1 MKNLKIKKKLLV
13 SLGTIVAL
21 LIFNGYSAVSG
32 SQTIAERISAF
43 NQNGFAKSTTIYESR
58 LLFEEGVSALA
69 LGVINEDLTSFNAAH
84 NVNMTNVETVQ
95 ANLNEVLST
104 TTSTH
109 QELLDKGAEITQDL
123 TAYTKAETEL
133 ASLMAAGNYEAA
145 ENYFFQDFLPI
156 YEDARDDFA
165 AFSDSLSSAAA
176 VSLSDIVTY
185 TNSNVI
191 AMLVISVITLAFTAF
206 ISAVLSKNLTK
217 PVAEIESAFT
227 ALAQGNLSQAEVTY
241 ESKDEFGM
249 LAENMRNT
257 IANLQS
263 VINDMSAKLS
273 SLSEGDFNIDTS
285 NVESYIG
292 EFKELSTSTSKF
304 VEKINTTLLQVN
316 EAANQVSVGSEQVA
330 AGAQALAQGS
340 TEQANS
346 IQELVD
352 NVTDIS
358 GQISSNADNATR
370 ASVAAHKSNEAIVSN
385 NTQMKLMMESMTEID
400 SKSKEIS
407 KIIKTIEDI
416 AFQTNILALN
426 AAVEAA
432 RAGSAGKGFAVV
444 ADEVRNLAAKSAD
457 AANNTT
463 LLIEATITAVDKGV
477 SIAQSTADSLLNVVD
492 DVKLSSDLM
501 SEISKA
507 TNEQASAI
515 EQVTLGLDQ
524 ISAVVQTNSATSEE
538 SAAASEEL
546 SGQALLLQQL
556 ISTFN
561 LNTSKS
567 AMTSYAAITM
577 PSTSYTEH
585 PAAIEYDMNESNDDK
600 Y

>member
-1 MKNLKIKKKLLV
+1 MKNLKIKAKLLV

-21 LIFNGYSAVSG
+21 IIFSSYSSVTS
-32 SQTIAERISAF
+32 SQEILGRISAF
-43 NQNGFAKSTTIYESR
+43 NNGGYAISTSIYEAR
-58 LLFEEGVSALA
+58 LTFEDSVAPLALA
-69 LGVINEDLTSFNAAH
+69 VIGQDVAAFEDAH
-84 NVNMTNVETVQ
+84 NASI
-95 ANLNEVLST
+95 ANTEKVMGTL
-104 TTSTH
+104 
-109 QELLDKGAEITQDL
+109 ELLLENPGNDTILVKTQETIDDVEQYTIVEAEMN
-123 TAYTKAETEL
+123 
-133 ASLMAAGNYEAA
+133 SLIQSGDFEAA
-145 ENYFFQDFLPI
+145 EAFFFGKFLST
-156 YEDARDDFA
+156 YEDTRSDFET
-165 AFSDSLSSAAA
+165 LSSEIA
-176 VSLSDIVTY
+176 VTATTAMNNIVTY
-185 TNSNVI
+185 SNSNVI
-191 AMLVISVITLAFTAF
+191 ALVVIAVVTLAFTLI
-206 ISAVLSKNLTK
+206 ISLILTRNLTR
-217 PVAEIESAFT
+217 PVAEIETAFT
-227 ALAQGNLSQAEVTY
+227 ALAEGNLSQAQVNY

-249 LAENMRNT
+249 LADNMRST
-257 IANLQS
+257 IANLQI
-263 VINDMSAKLS
+263 VINDVTSKLS
-273 SLSEGDFNIDTS
+273 SLSEGDFNIDTL
-285 NVESYIG
+285 NDDAYIG
-292 EFKELSTSTSKF
+292 EFKEISTSTAKF

-340 TEQANS
+340 TQQANS

-352 NVTDIS
+352 TVTDIS
-358 GQISSNADNATR
+358 GQISSNAENAKL
-370 ASVAAHKSNEAIVSN
+370 ASVAAQKSNEAIVSN
-385 NTQMKLMMESMTEID
+385 NEQMKLMMDSMNEID

-463 LLIEATITAVDKGV
+463 LLIEASITAINKGV
-477 SIAQSTADSLLNVVD
+477 SLAQSTADSLLEVVG
-492 DVKLSSDLM
+492 DVSQSSDLM
-501 SEISKA
+501 AEISNA
-507 TNEQASAI
+507 TNEQATAI

-546 SGQALLLQQL
+546 SSQALLLQQL

-567 AMTSYAAITM
+567 AMAGFSAMASATPAKEYSEEEYSYDDF
-577 PSTSYTEH
+577 S
-585 PAAIEYDMNESNDDK
+585 DDK

>member
-1 MKNLKIKKKLLV
+1 MKNLKIKAKLLV
-13 SLGTIVAL
+13 SLGIIVL
-21 LIFNGYSAVSG
+21 LIIFSSYSSVTS
-32 SQTIAERISAF
+32 SQEILGRISNF
-43 NQNGFAKSTTIYESR
+43 NQNGYALSTEVYETR
-58 LLFEEGVSALA
+58 LTFENSMAPLALA
-69 LGVINEDLTSFNAAH
+69 VIGQDAASY
-84 NVNMTNVETVQ
+84 
-95 ANLNEVLST
+95 EVS
-104 TTSTH
+104 H
-109 QELLDKGAEITQDL
+109 Q
-123 TAYTKAETEL
+123 
-133 ASLMAAGNYEAA
+133 
-145 ENYFFQDFLPI
+145 
-156 YEDARDDFA
+156 
-165 AFSDSLSSAAA
+165 AA
-176 VSLSDIVTY
+176 VSNTEASVAVLNDLLVDSGTQEILTSTQATLELVNEFSAIEAELYGLVMDGNFESAEALFFGEFLSIYDETRLTFEGLSNEISATAGTAMNGIVTY
-185 TNSNVI
+185 SNSNVI
-191 AMLVISVITLAFTAF
+191 ALIVI
-206 ISAVLSKNLTK
+206 AVLTLVFTLIISIMLTKNLTR
-217 PVAEIESAFT
+217 PVAEIEAAFT
-227 ALAQGNLSQAEVTY
+227 SLAQGNLSQAQVTY
-241 ESKDEFGM
+241 ESKDEFGI
-249 LAENMRNT
+249 LAENIRTT
-257 IANLQS
+257 ISNLQT
-263 VINDMSAKLS
+263 VINDVSEKLA

-285 NVESYIG
+285 NADAYIG
-292 EFKELSTSTSKF
+292 EFKEISTSTAKF

-358 GQISSNADNATR
+358 GQISSNANNAKQ
-370 ASVAAHKSNEAIVSN
+370 ASVAAQKSNQAIVSN
-385 NTQMKLMMESMTEID
+385 NEQMKLMMDSMNEID

-444 ADEVRNLAAKSAD
+444 ADEVRNLAAKSGD

-463 LLIEATITAVDKGV
+463 LLIEASINAINKGV
-477 SIAQSTADSLLNVVD
+477 SLAQSTADSLLEVVD

-501 SEISKA
+501 SEISNA
-507 TNEQASAI
+507 TNEQATAI

-546 SGQALLLQQL
+546 SSQALLLQQL
-556 ISTFN
+556 ISTFQLNASKDALSNYSN
-561 LNTSKS
+561 LSVPSVNYEEVDE
-567 AMTSYAAITM
+567 SY
-577 PSTSYTEH
+577 
-585 PAAIEYDMNESNDDK
+585 ESLDFDTDDK